1 MVWQILSENSEIA
14 VECVNAAQSIR
25 IKVEPKITDRW
36 FNDALHELTRDN
48 SIAIALIQPPTL
60 DQVVEL
66 SHVARSANLK
76 LVLAVLDRTPRTQQ
90 VLDVFTDLGIVNVSE
105 IPVLLAAIA
114 LLEGGANSPW
124 SASARS
130 LPLIDRVRLSS
141 ALSSGG
147 QIHGRF
153 VREKDGLIAWVS
165 ESNSNS
171 FLLGETRD
179 AAAAIAALRIADLAA
194 PDVVSSVE
202 GVDQQAVLDVIFGP
216 PRALS
221 DPASKAALQP
231 YGIATPIEELCSSA
245 SRAAAEASRIGY
257 PVRISLTSPD
267 LRVWDHPDLVV
278 ESVDNAARVRE
289 VFGLLMKLAKS
300 HLPESRLLGVTVAAA
315 NEVAALLHVCA
326 RPLPRKRV
334 SVEIGFADPHGKA
347 SRDSTIT
354 VLPAP
359 MTQVERALERL
370 KGYELI
376 CTGSKTQRRENLE
389 LVGDTLQRVAAFVND
404 HRDEVDQVEFL
415 PVALLVGGGIEV
427 REACVTVGEAFRR
440 SLEA

>member
-1 MVWQILSENSEIA
+1 MVWQILSENSELA
-14 VECVNAAQSIR
+14 VECVRVAQTIDLK
-25 IKVEPKITDRW
+25 IEPKITDQW
-36 FNDALHELTRDN
+36 FDDALHELTLNN
-48 SIAIALIQPPTL
+48 SVAIALIEPPTL
-60 DQVVEL
+60 EEGVEL
-66 SHVARSANLK
+66 SHLARSAKLK
-76 LVLAVLDRTPRTQQ
+76 LVLAVLDRTLKTQKI
-90 VLDVFTDLGIVNVSE
+90 LDVFADLGIVGVSE
-105 IPVLLAAIA
+105 IPILVAAIA
-114 LLEGGANSPW
+114 LLEAGAASPW

-130 LPLIDRVRLSS
+130 LPSIDRARLCSVLLSS
-141 ALSSGG
+141 SRV
-147 QIHGRF
+147 HGHLT
-153 VREKDGLIAWVS
+153 RENDGLLAWS
-165 ESNSNS
+165 SDAKSRP

-179 AAAAIAALRIADLAA
+179 AAAAIAALRLADLAA

-267 LRVWDHPDLVV
+267 LRIWEHPDLVV
-278 ESVDNAARVRE
+278 DSVDNAARVRE

-300 HLPESRLLGVTVAAA
+300 HLPEGRLLGVTVAAA
-315 NEVAALLHVCA
+315 NEVVALLHVCA
-326 RPLPRKRV
+326 RPLPHNRV

-359 MTQVERALERL
+359 MTQVERVLERL

-376 CTGSKTQRRENLE
+376 CMGSKTQRRENLE
-389 LVGDTLQRVAAFVND
+389 SVGDTLQRVAAFIND
-404 HRDEVDQVEFL
+404 HGEEIVQVELL

-427 REACVTVGEAFRR
+427 REACITVGEAFQR
-440 SLEA
+440 SMEA